1 MCGIAGMLRHD
12 RNPVERSTLE
22 RMVRAMVH
30 RGPDDEGIWLDHTIG
45 LGHRRLS
52 IIDRASGHQPLCNE
66 DESVWITFNG
76 EIYNFQEI
84 REELLAN
91 GHTFRTR
98 SDTEVI
104 VHLYEDLGEGCVQR
118 LHGMFAFAIWDR
130 RTETLLLARD
140 RMGIKPLY
148 YAATSRLF
156 AFASEVKPLLTVDEI
171 HTSLNHQALHD
182 YLTHRYTTA
191 PQTMWQGIR
200 KLEPGHLMI
209 VKDGQISKKAYWDLD
224 FSKKLVA
231 SEEDMIE
238 ECKRRLR
245 ASTKSHLVGE
255 VPHGVF
261 LSGGLDSTVMTALV
275 SELSGKQVKT
285 YSVGFATA
293 TGHRHD
299 ELPYAR
305 VAAEYFKTDHHEIL
319 MTGRQY
325 ADGLQDFVHY
335 MEEPMADPSAVPLF
349 YLSQLARK
357 SVTIMLSGEG
367 SDELLAGYGFWQP
380 LKGYRRAEWYHSIP
394 RSLRRWGIKPL
405 NDLLFR
411 SPRVA
416 RYLEL
421 GERPLSHY
429 FQTSP
434 AQMTHVFSEEMK
446 RAMYGSAWDGIDLSS
461 STDVIR
467 GAYERAE
474 RFEPLDQ
481 MLYAYSK
488 QWLPEDLLL
497 KADKMTMAHSI
508 ELRVPFLDHSFVE
521 FAASLP
527 STMKLRK
534 TGRNR
539 YSEKHILRKA
549 VEGLIPDVVLN
560 REKVGFF
567 VPVWTLFETDLRTM
581 AWDLFRSRSFTQ
593 SGLFDERRMSRLLN
607 ERPGDKRGHWWR
619 LWPLLVFAI
628 WQQEYQHVT

>member
-1 MCGIAGMLRHD
+1 MCGIAGMIRQD
-12 RNPVERSTLE
+12 GTPVERPSME

-30 RGPDDEGIWLDHTIG
+30 RGPDDEGLWIDRSVG

-52 IIDRASGHQPLCNE
+52 IIDRSSGHQPLCNE

-76 EIYNFQEI
+76 EIYNYPEI

-91 GHTFRTR
+91 GHSFRTK

-148 YAATSRLF
+148 YAASRHLF
-156 AFASEVKPLLTVDEI
+156 VFASEVKSLLTIDEI
-171 HTSLNHQALHD
+171 QSSLNHQALHD

-191 PQTMWQGIR
+191 PQTIWQDVW
-200 KLEPGHLMI
+200 KLEPGHLL
-209 VKDGQISKKAYWDLD
+209 VVQDGQMVKKAYWELD
-224 FSKKLVA
+224 FTKKMVA

-238 ECKRRLR
+238 ECRRRLR

-261 LSGGLDSTVMTALV
+261 LSGGLDSTVITGFV
-275 SELSGKQVKT
+275 SELTAKPVKT

-293 TGHRHD
+293 TGNPHD

-305 VAAEYFKTDHHEIL
+305 IAAQHFETDHHEIV
-319 MTGRQY
+319 MTGQQY
-325 ADGLQDFVHY
+325 ADGLQSFVHY
-335 MEEPMADPSAVPLF
+335 MEEPMADPSAVPLY
-349 YLSQLARK
+349 YLSQLAQQ

-380 LKGYRRAEWYHSIP
+380 LKGYRRAEWFHSIP
-394 RSLRRWGIKPL
+394 RPIRQWAMKPL

-411 SPRVA
+411 SSRVA
-416 RYLEL
+416 RYLDL
-421 GERPLSHY
+421 GEQPASHY

-446 RAMYGSAWDGIDLSS
+446 RQMYGAAWEGIGLSPS
-461 STDVIR
+461 NDMVR
-467 GAYERAE
+467 AAYGRAAG
-474 RFEPLDQ
+474 FEPLDQ
-481 MLYAYSK
+481 MLYVYSK
-488 QWLPEDLLL
+488 QWLPDDLLL

-521 FAASLP
+521 FATSLP
-527 STMKLRK
+527 TDMKLRQ
-534 TGRNR
+534 TGRNS
-539 YSEKHILRKA
+539 YSEKYILRKA
-549 VEGLIPDVVLN
+549 VEGLIPQVILN
-560 REKVGFF
+560 RPKVGFF
-567 VPVWTLFETDLRTM
+567 VPVWTLFETDLKTM
-581 AWDLFRSRSFTQ
+581 AWDLFRSHSFTK
-593 SGLFDERRMSRLLN
+593 SGLFDVGRISRLLK
-607 ERPGDKRGHWWR
+607 ETPDDKGGHWWW

-628 WQQEYQHVT
+628 WQHQHQHVT

>member
-1 MCGIAGMLRHD
+1 MMRQD
-12 RNPVERSTLE
+12 RTPVDRLSIE

-30 RGPDDEGIWLDHTIG
+30 RGPDDEGLWFDRYVG

-76 EIYNFQEI
+76 EIYNYQDI

-91 GHTFRTR
+91 GHTFRTK

-148 YAATSRLF
+148 YAATPRLF
-156 AFASEVKPLLTVDEI
+156 AFASEVKPLLTVDEVQS
-171 HTSLNHQALHD
+171 SLNHQALHD

-191 PQTMWQGIR
+191 PQTMWQDIR
-200 KLEPGHLMI
+200 KLEPGHLLVIRNGRME
-209 VKDGQISKKAYWDLD
+209 KKAYWALD
-224 FSKKLVA
+224 FTKKLVA

-261 LSGGLDSTVMTALV
+261 LSGGLDSTVIAGLV
-275 SELSGKQVKT
+275 SELSGKRVKT
-285 YSVGFATA
+285 YSVGFASD
-293 TGHRHD
+293 TGNYHD

-305 VAAEYFKTDHHEIL
+305 IAAQHFDTDHHEIV

-325 ADGLQDFVHY
+325 ADGLHDFVHY
-335 MEEPMADPSAVPLF
+335 MEEPMADPSAVPLY

-367 SDELLAGYGFWQP
+367 SDELLAGYSFWKP
-380 LKGYRRAEWYHSIP
+380 LKGYRRAEWFRAIP
-394 RSLRRWGIKPL
+394 RPIRRWAMRPL
-405 NDLLFR
+405 NDLLIG
-411 SPRVA
+411 SPRLA
-416 RYLEL
+416 RYLHL
-421 GERPLSHY
+421 GERPVSHY
-429 FQTSP
+429 FQISP
-434 AQMTHVFSEEMK
+434 AQMTDIFSEHMK
-446 RAMYGSAWDGIDLSS
+446 REMYGPSWEGVHVAPSNDL
-461 STDVIR
+461 VR
-467 GAYERAE
+467 AAYGRAAE
-474 RFEPLDQ
+474 FESLDQ
-481 MLYAYSK
+481 MLYTYST
-488 QWLPEDLLL
+488 QWLPDDLLL
-497 KADKMTMAHSI
+497 KADKMTMAHSV

-527 STMKLRK
+527 SDMKLRQ
-534 TGRNR
+534 TGRHR
-539 YSEKHILRKA
+539 YIEKYILRKA
-549 VEGLIPDVVLN
+549 VAGFIPDVVLN
-560 REKVGFF
+560 RPKLGFA
-567 VPVWTLFETDLRTM
+567 VPVWTLFDTDLRKM

-593 SGLFDERRMSRLLN
+593 SGLFDEQRMSRLLN
-607 ERPGDKRGHWWR
+607 EAPGGGHWWQ

-628 WQQEYQHVT
+628 WQQEYQPAS

>member
-1 MCGIAGMLRHD
+1 MCGIAGMMRQD
-12 RNPVERSTLE
+12 RTPVERLSIE

-30 RGPDDEGIWLDHTIG
+30 RGPDDEGLWMDGYVG

-52 IIDRASGHQPLCNE
+52 IIDRSFGHQPLCNE
-66 DESVWITFNG
+66 DHSVWITFNG
-76 EIYNFQEI
+76 EIYNYQEI

-148 YAATSRLF
+148 YAATPHLF

-171 HTSLNHQALHD
+171 HSSLNHQALHD
-182 YLTHRYTTA
+182 YLTHRYSTA
-191 PQTMWQGIR
+191 PQTIWQNIW
-200 KLEPGHLMI
+200 KLEPGHLL
-209 VKDGQISKKAYWDLD
+209 VAQNGQITKKAYWELD

-231 SEEDMIE
+231 SERDMIE
-238 ECKRRLR
+238 ECQRRLR

-261 LSGGLDSTVMTALV
+261 LSGGLDSTVITGLV
-275 SELSGKQVKT
+275 SELSGKRVKT
-285 YSVGFATA
+285 YSVGFMSE
-293 TGHRHD
+293 TGNQYD

-305 VAAEYFKTDHHEIL
+305 MAAQHFKTDHHEIM
-319 MTGRQY
+319 MTGQQY

-335 MEEPMADPSAVPLF
+335 MEEPMADPSAVPLY

-367 SDELLAGYGFWQP
+367 SDELLAGYSFWQP
-380 LKGYRRAEWYHSIP
+380 LKGYRRAEWFHSIP
-394 RSLRRWGIKPL
+394 RPIRRWGVKPL
-405 NDLLFR
+405 NDLLIG
-411 SPRVA
+411 SPRIA

-421 GERPLSHY
+421 GERPMSHY
-429 FQTSP
+429 FQASP

-446 RAMYGSAWDGIDLSS
+446 REMFGPAWEGVRLSPSNDMVSA
-461 STDVIR
+461 
-467 GAYERAE
+467 AYERTAG
-474 RFEPLDQ
+474 FEPLDQ
-481 MLYAYSK
+481 MLYVYSK
-488 QWLPEDLLL
+488 QWLPDDLLL

-527 STMKLRK
+527 SDMKLRK
-534 TGRNR
+534 SGRNS
-539 YSEKHILRKA
+539 YIEKYILRKA
-549 VEGLIPDVVLN
+549 VMGFIPDAVLN
-560 REKVGFF
+560 RPKLGFS
-567 VPVWTLFETDLRTM
+567 VPVWTLFDTQLRKM
-581 AWDLFRSRSFTQ
+581 AWDLFHSRLFTQ
-593 SGLFDERRMSRLLN
+593 SGLFDERRMSRLLK
-607 ERPGDKRGHWWR
+607 ETSDGTGGAWWL
-619 LWPLLVFAI
+619 LWPLMVFAM
-628 WQQEYQHVT
+628 WQRQYRHVT